1 MNNEIEDYSL
11 SEIFAQAKA
20 IQEKKAT
27 DAEKLPALF
36 DKVLDALVDTSE
48 NLNDLTARH
57 RELQNLVTSEIADF
71 FAGQEQPGE
80 AVGAEA
86 QHKALMARVVAC
98 FDGMPAVDIDELG
111 WASFHA
117 ACVQKMAAARTKGR
131 CGWNDPQQCSGEH
144 LAAMLREH
152 LGKGNQ
158 GTFEDVANF
167 CMMLHQR
174 GEDPVIL
181 RYPII
186 DDYGD
191 AWYDGFMA
199 AVKEAKSHDVE
210 CYTEADVLQLS
221 EGAESEFEQRLAKK
235 GGE

>member
-48 NLNDLTARH
+48 KLNALTARH
-57 RELQNLVTSEIADF
+57 RELQYLVTSEIADF

-98 FDGMPAVDIDELG
+98 FDGMPA
-111 WASFHA
+111 
-117 ACVQKMAAARTKGR
+117 
-131 CGWNDPQQCSGEH
+131 
-144 LAAMLREH
+144 
-152 LGKGNQ
+152 
-158 GTFEDVANF
+158 ANF
-167 CMMLHQR
+167 DAVVSYSPPTLCRDEIYKNGKVVTVFDCGMLAME
-174 GEDPVIL
+174 GL
-181 RYPII
+181 
-186 DDYGD
+186 
-191 AWYDGFMA
+191 
-199 AVKEAKSHDVE
+199 VKEASRKGVEMDWHYFGGRAVVKTLGDVDAARE
-210 CYTEADVLQLS
+210 NLERS
-221 EGAESEFEQRLAKK
+221 IPRLLNI
-235 GGE
+235 

>member
-1 MNNEIEDYSL
+1 MNGE
-11 SEIFAQAKA
+11 
-20 IQEKKAT
+20 
-27 DAEKLPALF
+27 
-36 DKVLDALVDTSE
+36 
-48 NLNDLTARH
+48 DLTTWSF
-57 RELQNLVTSEIADF
+57 EDDPEVCFADF
-71 FAGQEQPGE
+71 LSIWNKAQELSWQPLSSPPQESG
-80 AVGAEA
+80 
-86 QHKALMARVVAC
+86 
-98 FDGMPAVDIDELG
+98 PAVDIDELG

-186 DDYGD
+186 NDYGD